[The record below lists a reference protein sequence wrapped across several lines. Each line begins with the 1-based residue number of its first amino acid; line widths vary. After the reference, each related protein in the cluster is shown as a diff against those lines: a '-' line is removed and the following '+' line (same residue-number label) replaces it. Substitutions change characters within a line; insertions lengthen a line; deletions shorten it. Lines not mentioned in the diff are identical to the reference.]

1 MGRSGRPSGHGNIE
15 PVWNHAANAI
25 SPRRHAPETT
35 FFSFL
40 AAAVA
45 RASTPLIAAI
55 AGVLAPLTAAAV
67 LLAPSAARAHEIPER
82 VAIVAFVQPDSASAT
97 LRVLLRVPLEAMRD
111 LDVPLTA
118 SGALDLV
125 RIRALL
131 PDAAAL
137 WVAGYLGVF
146 EEGRRLPFG
155 STSDLTGRGADGSP
169 VRVGRL
175 AATRISL
182 PSDRSF
188 GSYATALAHMQ
199 GEGPPAATEIQ
210 WNQAMLDVLLEY
222 PIGAATS
229 RFAIEPALAH
239 LGVRTTSVLRL
250 QLPDGGERILV
261 YEGNPGRV
269 ELDPGF
275 GHAALR
281 FVREGFVHI
290 LGGLDHLLF
299 VLCLVLP
306 VRRWRPLVTIVT
318 AFTVAHSLTLGAA
331 ALGFTP
337 GALWFPP
344 LVEAA
349 IALSI
354 VYLAIE
360 NMLLSEERLEQRWM
374 MAFGFGLIHGF
385 GFSFALGEQL
395 QFAGRHLL
403 TSLAAF
409 NVGVELGQLLV
420 LALAVPVLIAT
431 RRYVR
436 KTASAAGALGAP
448 SPVVLR
454 DSQPR
459 ATAVESPSRGAAAVT
474 IVGSAIVAHTA
485 WHWMSERFSAL
496 AEYRAGFVWPQLD
509 AVFVLGA
516 LRAALLLAIAIAVG
530 LGFQQILRM
539 LQRPVRRTPV
549 GDDHATPTQS

>member
-1 MGRSGRPSGHGNIE
+1 MLYLPDAMHQRRP
-15 PVWNHAANAI
+15 
-25 SPRRHAPETT
+25 
-35 FFSFL
+35 FFSF

-45 RASTPLIAAI
+45 RASTPLIAAV

-97 LRVLLRVPLEAMRD
+97 LRVLMRVPLEAMRD

-125 RIRALL
+125 RIRTLL
-131 PDAAAL
+131 PDAATL

-146 EEGRRLPFG
+146 ENGRRLPFG
-155 STSDLTGRGADGSP
+155 NTSDLTRRGADGS
-169 VRVGRL
+169 RALVGHI

-199 GEGPPAATEIQ
+199 GDGPPADTEIP

-222 PIGAATS
+222 PIRAASS

-250 QLPDGGERILV
+250 QLPDGDERILV

-275 GHAALR
+275 LHAALR
-281 FVREGFVHI
+281 FVREGFFHI
-290 LGGLDHLLF
+290 LGGIDHLLF

-306 VRRWRPLVTIVT
+306 VRRWRPLLTIVT

-331 ALGFTP
+331 ALGFAP

-409 NVGVELGQLLV
+409 NIGVELGQLLV
-420 LALAVPVLIAT
+420 LALAVPVLMVI
-431 RRYVR
+431 RRY
-436 KTASAAGALGAP
+436 AAGA
-448 SPVVLR
+448 
-454 DSQPR
+454 
-459 ATAVESPSRGAAAVT
+459 TAVKLPRGADGTAAMKLPRGGAAVT

-485 WHWMSERFSAL
+485 WHWMTERFSAL
-496 AEYRAGFVWPQLD
+496 AEYRAGFVWPQVD

-539 LQRPVRRTPV
+539 LQRATRPAAV
-549 GDDHATPTQS
+549 GDDHATPIQS

>member
-1 MGRSGRPSGHGNIE
+1 MLYLPDAMHQRRPHF
-15 PVWNHAANAI
+15 
-25 SPRRHAPETT
+25 TT
-35 FFSFL
+35 S
-40 AAAVA
+40 A
-45 RASTPLIAAI
+45 
-55 AGVLAPLTAAAV
+55 LTAARTRAAR
-67 LLAPSAARAHEIPER
+67 LLASTVLAAGALAPTAARAHEIPER

-111 LDVPLTA
+111 IEVPLTA
-118 SGALDLV
+118 AGALDLV
-125 RIRALL
+125 RVRALL
-131 PDAAAL
+131 PDLAAL

-146 EEGRRLPFG
+146 EDGQRVPFG
-155 STSDLTGRGADGSP
+155 RAPDATAASRAGR
-169 VRVGRL
+169 V

-188 GSYATALAHMQ
+188 GSYATALAHMRA
-199 GEGPPAATEIQ
+199 EGPPAGTEIP
-210 WNQAMLDVLLEY
+210 WDQAMLDILLEY
-222 PIGAATS
+222 PIASAS
-229 RFAIEPALAH
+229 ARFAIDPALAH

-250 QLPDGGERILV
+250 QLPDGDERILV

-275 GHAALR
+275 LHAALR
-281 FVREGFVHI
+281 FVREGFFHI
-290 LGGLDHLLF
+290 LGGIDHLLF

-331 ALGFTP
+331 ALGLVP

-360 NMLLSEERLEQRWM
+360 NMLLGEERLEQRWM
-374 MAFGFGLIHGF
+374 MAFGFGLVHGF

-409 NVGVELGQLLV
+409 NIGVELGQLLV
-420 LALAVPVLIAT
+420 LACAVPVLILV
-431 RRYVR
+431 RRYVNAGMAHAR
-436 KTASAAGALGAP
+436 PAAGASGAP
-448 SPVVLR
+448 AAAGLR
-454 DSQPR
+454 D
-459 ATAVESPSRGAAAVT
+459 TAVT
-474 IVGSAIVAHTA
+474 IVGSALVAHTA
-485 WHWMSERFSAL
+485 WHWMSERFATL
-496 AEYRAGFVWPQLD
+496 AEFSASFAFPPLD
-509 AVFVLGA
+509 ARFALG
-516 LRAALLLAIAIAVG
+516 LMRAALLLAVAGAVA
-530 LGFQQILRM
+530 LAFQQLLRV
-539 LQRPVRRTPV
+539 LSRSAHDTALPDKP
-549 GDDHATPTQS
+549 A